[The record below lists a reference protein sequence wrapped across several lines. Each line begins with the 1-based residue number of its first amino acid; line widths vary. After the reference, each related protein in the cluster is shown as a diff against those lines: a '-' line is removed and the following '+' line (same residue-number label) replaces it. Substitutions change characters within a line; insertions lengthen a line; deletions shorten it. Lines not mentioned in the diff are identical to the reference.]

1 MIAISCNKDDDGGS
15 SSGNSDAKEIT
26 SFAFTA
32 SDNEALEADIQGTI
46 NEDTNSI
53 AVTVPYGT
61 NSTALSP
68 VVEVSQ
74 GATYDPEGA
83 QDFTEPVTY
92 TITAQNGTTVTYEVT
107 VTVAPNSENEIVNFL
122 FSKEDNEHLSQDIYA
137 SINEEENT
145 ITAVVQFGTDI
156 TSLTPTLEVS
166 PEATVEPEGV
176 QDFTEPVTY
185 TVTAQ
190 DGTSAEY
197 TVTVL
202 VAENDDVQ
210 ILSFQFLANANDAL
224 VQNVSTVINTDD
236 HTITATVP
244 YGTNITALV
253 PAITTSTGASHTPEG
268 AQDFTEPVTYTVT
281 AADEETSQAYTVTV
295 IVGENNE
302 AEILGF
308 QFVVQTQIIN
318 AVINTDDHTITA
330 TVPYGTNITALV
342 SAITTSP
349 GATYTPEGEQDFS
362 SPVMYTITAADGE
375 TTQTYTVTVTTE
387 EPTDD
392 MELQWQALM
401 DIYEASYSSGYQVY
415 FLDWDINNSDV
426 STWEGVTTDADGY
439 VTELIL
445 TGKIG
450 SYQIPE
456 SIGNLIRLQVLN
468 LVNNSL
474 TELPSSI
481 GNLTQLRQLLLGI
494 NELTELPSFIGELN
508 QLQELRAAYNNLT
521 ELPIPLSNL
530 NGLQILDIRYNNLSG
545 AFPEWIGG
553 LSELQYLDI
562 RNNSLGALPDEL
574 MELENLTYIDLR
586 DNDFGMLSGDLC
598 EYLVGIEERFMDEGT
613 CP

>member
-1 MIAISCNKDDDGGS
+1 MKTTTKYLIAFTALLMTTISCNKDDDGGA

-318 AVINTDDHTITA
+318 AVINT
-330 TVPYGTNITALV
+330 
-342 SAITTSP
+342 
-349 GATYTPEGEQDFS
+349 
-362 SPVMYTITAADGE
+362 
-375 TTQTYTVTVTTE
+375 
-387 EPTDD
+387 
-392 MELQWQALM
+392 
-401 DIYEASYSSGYQVY
+401 
-415 FLDWDINNSDV
+415 
-426 STWEGVTTDADGY
+426 
-439 VTELIL
+439 
-445 TGKIG
+445 
-450 SYQIPE
+450 
-456 SIGNLIRLQVLN
+456 
-468 LVNNSL
+468 
-474 TELPSSI
+474 
-481 GNLTQLRQLLLGI
+481 
-494 NELTELPSFIGELN
+494 
-508 QLQELRAAYNNLT
+508 
-521 ELPIPLSNL
+521 
-530 NGLQILDIRYNNLSG
+530 
-545 AFPEWIGG
+545 
-553 LSELQYLDI
+553 
-562 RNNSLGALPDEL
+562 
-574 MELENLTYIDLR
+574 
-586 DNDFGMLSGDLC
+586 
-598 EYLVGIEERFMDEGT
+598 
-613 CP
+613 